1 MIGRQQYFLHLHF
14 FDTLNPFRNERA
26 HFYNKGELDYGKMA
40 VSTNRHSRVLR
51 GHDNTGCL
59 PS

>member
-51 GHDNTGCL
+51 R
-59 PS
+59 